1 MKLLAHLFGL
11 TITMGLSF
19 CVMWFGWGL
28 RPVSWGWVIWG
39 SIGAVFVG
47 AVISVL
53 GDDS

>member
-1 MKLLAHLFGL
+1 MKILAGLFGM
-11 TITMGLSF
+11 IMTMALSF

-39 SIGAVFVG
+39 SIGAVLVG
-47 AVISVL
+47 GIISAL